1 MKSSSLLSKISM
13 IFLAI
18 VACVFISFLIFVFV
32 KDNVVIFSSREDC
45 GYRQVV
51 DYACSEVVDESAPA
65 GVVKKYSFIIGEQVE
80 HNEYLAF
87 YTTHQY
93 SAVYIDGVLVSRV
106 SATDG
111 GFIKTVGSNWVM
123 VPIEAQDAGKEVTIL
138 ITPVYN
144 SFIEREVE
152 FLLGSDLAIY
162 KTRLLKDLPEMVLSV
177 LAVFIGAMFIV
188 IGLWNV
194 CKNKSGEDVAMLGLF
209 SIMLGLWRFTDT
221 RFTPFMFSDNSVAIF
236 YLLISMLM
244 LGIIPLIKSLSY
256 RYDAH
261 NKTIF
266 DVCCISLATISLVQL
281 ILQMSGV
288 MDIRQNLFVTHVAI
302 IIVAI
307 IIIVSLIRRMVKER
321 GKKALRFIDFL
332 PFVCVAGALGDIVA
346 FYINGNSSGLVF
358 TLASFIVYILVSG
371 LFMLKDYSE
380 RGKKLAEQEKELL
393 KSQIAIM
400 MSQIKPHFLYNSLTS
415 IGELCMT
422 DPARARDALMDFS
435 DYLRNNMDSINTEE
449 CVHFSKELKH
459 IETYLNLE
467 KMRFG
472 SRLNVVYDI
481 EESNFFIPPLTIQP
495 LVENAVKHGVCAKK
509 EGGTIK
515 LATKREDDKIIV
527 SIADDG
533 VGFDAQS
540 QPSSDGKTHIGIANV
555 KRRLEQM
562 ENAELSIV
570 SQIGQGTVAEVI
582 IYPKVNNGRD
592 SN

>member
-18 VACVFISFLIFVFV
+18 VACVFISFLIFVGV
-32 KDNVVIFSSREDC
+32 RDNVDAFASRDDS
-45 GYRQVV
+45 GYREVV
-51 DYACSEVVDESAPA
+51 DYTCSEIVDESAPA
-65 GVVKKYSFIIGEQVE
+65 GVVKKYGFVIGDQVE

-87 YTTHQY
+87 YITHQY
-93 SAVYIDGVLVSRV
+93 SEVYIDGVLVSRI

-111 GFIKTVGSNWVM
+111 GVIKTTGSNWVM
-123 VPIEAQDAGKEVTIL
+123 VPINAEDAGKEVVVL
-138 ITPVYN
+138 ITPVYK
-144 SFIEREVE
+144 SFVDREVE

-162 KTRLLKDLPEMVLSV
+162 KTRLVKDLPEMVLSL
-177 LAVFIGAMFIV
+177 LAIFIGATFII
-188 IGLWNV
+188 IGIWNV
-194 CKNKSGEDVAMLGLF
+194 CKNKSGEDIAMLGLF
-209 SIMLGLWRFTDT
+209 SIMVGLWRFTDT
-221 RFTPFMFSDNSVAIF
+221 RFTPFIFPSNSVLVF
-236 YLLISMLM
+236 YLSISMLM

-256 RYDAH
+256 RYGAYS
-261 NKTIF
+261 KIIF
-266 DVCCISLATISLVQL
+266 DVCSIGLAAISLVQL

-307 IIIVSLIRRMVKER
+307 IILVSLIHRMVKER
-321 GKKALRFIDFL
+321 GAKRLRFIDFL
-332 PFVCVAGALGDIVA
+332 PFVCVAGAIADLIA
-346 FYINGNSSGLVF
+346 FYANGNSSGLVF
-358 TLASFIVYILVSG
+358 TLASFIIYILVSG

-400 MSQIKPHFLYNSLTS
+400 MSQIKPHFVYNSLTS

-435 DYLRNNMDSINTEE
+435 DYLRNNMDGINTEE

-472 SRLNVVYDI
+472 SRLNVEYDI
-481 EESNFFIPPLTIQP
+481 EEDNFFVPPLTIQP

-515 LATKREDDKIIV
+515 LATKREGDTIV
-527 SIADDG
+527 VTITDDG

-562 ENAELSIV
+562 ANAELSIV
-570 SQIGQGTVAEVI
+570 SQIGQGTVAKIV
-582 IYPKVNNGRD
+582 IYPKD
-592 SN
+592 